1 MRVTF
6 FVLATDE
13 APLLDASLP
22 FALAQAPDEIYVV
35 DNGSTDD
42 TAAVAERHGVRV
54 ISLSPRVSY
63 SEAMNAGIA
72 AATTDAVALLQADV
86 FLEPGF
92 KDAAL
97 AALARDGV
105 GVIAPKL
112 LRTTGPSV
120 EDRLDVID
128 AAGMT
133 FERSRKNGLVG
144 HGDEASSYAVAG
156 EVFGADGAAA
166 IYRREV
172 LEAIAVDGGPEV
184 FDPVLER
191 WASDADVA
199 WRTRIAGWTAWYE
212 PAALAFHK
220 RHYSPSTRNL
230 VSAPDRR
237 MQFRNRYL
245 MALKNDRARDVLR
258 DLPGIAL
265 YELLAVGHVLL
276 RERHLLGAYRETWER
291 RGEARRRRA
300 AIQAQRR
307 AGRPPF
313 GLRARP

>member
-1 MRVTF
+1 MRVSF

-22 FALAQAPDEIYVV
+22 HALAEAPDEIYVV

-42 TAAVAERHGVRV
+42 TAAVAARHGVRV

-63 SEAMNAGIA
+63 SAAMNAGIA

-92 KDAAL
+92 KHAAL
-97 AALARDGV
+97 AALERDGI
-105 GVIAPKL
+105 GVVAPKL
-112 LRTTGPSV
+112 LRTTGPRV

-128 AAGMT
+128 TAGMT
-133 FERSRKNGLVG
+133 FDRRRKNALVG
-144 HGDEASSYAVAG
+144 HGEPGDAYATAG

-166 IYRREV
+166 IYRRAV
-172 LEAIAVDGGPEV
+172 FRAIAADGADEV

-212 PAALAFHK
+212 PAARAFHK
-220 RHYSPSTRNL
+220 RHYSPSTRDQ
-230 VSAPDRR
+230 VSEPDRR

-245 MALKNDRARDVLR
+245 MALKNDRARDLLR
-258 DLPGIAL
+258 DSPAIAL
-265 YELLAVGHVLL
+265 YEVLALGHALL
-276 RERHLLGAYRETWER
+276 RERHLLAAYGETRRR
-291 RGEARRRRA
+291 RGEARRRRRVV
-300 AIQAQRR
+300 QAGRR

-313 GLRARP
+313 GLRAER